1 LPTLK
6 QLAELVGGKTVGN
19 SDVLISGIS
28 EIQNGKP
35 DTITFLANTKYTKF
49 LHSTKA
55 DAIVVSDESI
65 LNGKNGIVVSN
76 PQLAFSILLNNFRP
90 KERKR
95 SGIHPTASVDS
106 SVKLGKQIFIGAY
119 AVIEQN
125 VILGDGTHIGSHSII
140 GRNAVV
146 GKEGNIHSRVVL
158 YHDCS
163 LGDRVTVFS
172 GSVIGSDGFG
182 FVTEN
187 NVHHKIPQIGKVI
200 VGSDVEIGANCTID
214 RATLG
219 ATIIGNMTKLDNQV
233 HIAHNVKIGKGCLLA
248 AKVGIAGSAI
258 IEDFCIFAG
267 QSGVIPHVTVGPKS
281 IVAAQ
286 SGVTKSLDG
295 GEIYAG
301 MPARKIREQH
311 QKDAV
316 LSSIS
321 SLKNRIKSLEKIVSK
336 NEHSP

>member
-1 LPTLK
+1 MPTLK

-19 SDVLISGIS
+19 SRVLISGIS

-35 DTITFLANTKYTKF
+35 DTITFLANSRYTKF
-49 LHSTKA
+49 LNSTKA
-55 DAIVVSDESI
+55 AAIVVSDESI

-76 PQLAFSILLNNFRP
+76 PQLAFSILLDNFKP
-90 KERKR
+90 KAHTM
-95 SGIHPTASVDS
+95 SGIHPTANVDS
-106 SVKLGKQIFIGAY
+106 SAKLGNQIFIGAY

-125 VILGDGTHIGSHSII
+125 VTLGDGTHVGSHSII
-140 GRNAVV
+140 GKNTVV
-146 GKEGNIHSRVVL
+146 GKEGNIHPSVVL

-172 GSVIGSDGFG
+172 GSVIGCDGFG
-182 FVTEN
+182 FVTEK

-248 AKVGIAGSAI
+248 AKVGIAGSVI
-258 IEDFCIFAG
+258 IEDFCVFAG

-321 SLKNRIKSLEKIVSK
+321 SLKNRIKSLEIIVSK